1 MEHTTSTTNIN
12 SVAQTHRN
20 GRLDNTLKFSLS
32 SQRLFRL
39 DGDGRGTK
47 ILCTGGELWITQEGD
62 PYDHVLK
69 CGEQFVITNRGV
81 VIVQGWPEG
90 KVQISRSRLN

>member
-12 SVAQTHRN
+12 SAVNARHTAQF
-20 GRLDNTLKFSLS
+20 GNTLKFSLS
-32 SQRLFRL
+32 SQKLFRM
-39 DGDGRGTK
+39 DGDRRGTK
-47 ILCTGGELWITQEGD
+47 ILCTGGELWVTQEGD

-69 CGEQFVITNRGV
+69 CGEQFMITNRGV
-81 VIVQGWPEG
+81 VIIQGWPEG